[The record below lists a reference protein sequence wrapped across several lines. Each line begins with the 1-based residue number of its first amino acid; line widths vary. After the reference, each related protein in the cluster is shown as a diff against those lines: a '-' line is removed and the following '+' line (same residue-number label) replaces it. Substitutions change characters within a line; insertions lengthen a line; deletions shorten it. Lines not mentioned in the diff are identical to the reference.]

1 MQQRKQAGPF
11 NWELLFNIF
20 SLALPY
26 RGKFF
31 TAVFLTISIA
41 ILGPLRPYLIQH
53 TLDTYV
59 TKNDSVGLLNFSL
72 LLFFLLLLQS
82 AIQWWST
89 LLANFLG
96 QQIIYDLRNKVYN
109 HLLSL
114 KLKYYDQTP
123 VGTLVTRSISDIET
137 ISEVFSEGMIN
148 IAGDIIQIVV
158 LLVLMFGTHVKLSLV
173 CLSVLPVLFYSGYLF
188 KEKIKTSF
196 EDVRTQVANLNTFV
210 QEHLSGMQLVQL
222 FNRENEELDKFKKIN
237 AEHRNANIQ
246 SVFYYSVFF
255 PVVEVLSAISIGLLV
270 WYGSKEVLAEEISLG
285 VLVAFILYINLF
297 FRPIRQLADRFNNLQ
312 MGMIASER
320 IFQLIEDISPKE
332 TEGNKTL
339 NQTRGNIEFC
349 NVSFAYTPNQPVLKN
364 ISFSVQPGKTI
375 ALVGKTGAGKSSII
389 QLLSRFYD
397 IESGEIL
404 IDGTN
409 INQYTLAS
417 LRSKISVVMQ
427 DVFLFNGSILENIQ
441 LYNNTLSEDQII
453 ATAKLLG
460 AHDFIMRMPNGY
472 RQIITERGA
481 NLSVGQR
488 QLISFTRAMVTDPA
502 ILVLDEATSSIDHET
517 EEIIQHAIEKMR
529 AGRSSI
535 VIAHRLS
542 TIANAD
548 EILVMEKG
556 EIVERGN
563 HQNLL
568 QNSGYYKNLYEK
580 QFAT

>member
-1 MQQRKQAGPF
+1 
-11 NWELLFNIF
+11 
-20 SLALPY
+20 
-26 RGKFF
+26 
-31 TAVFLTISIA
+31 
-41 ILGPLRPYLIQH
+41 
-53 TLDTYV
+53 
-59 TKNDSVGLLNFSL
+59 
-72 LLFFLLLLQS
+72 
-82 AIQWWST
+82 
-89 LLANFLG
+89 
-96 QQIIYDLRNKVYN
+96 
-109 HLLSL
+109 
-114 KLKYYDQTP
+114 
-123 VGTLVTRSISDIET
+123 
-137 ISEVFSEGMIN
+137 
-148 IAGDIIQIVV
+148 
-158 LLVLMFGTHVKLSLV
+158 
-173 CLSVLPVLFYSGYLF
+173 
-188 KEKIKTSF
+188 
-196 EDVRTQVANLNTFV
+196 
-210 QEHLSGMQLVQL
+210 
-222 FNRENEELDKFKKIN
+222 
-237 AEHRNANIQ
+237 
-246 SVFYYSVFF
+246 
-255 PVVEVLSAISIGLLV
+255 
-270 WYGSKEVLAEEISLG
+270 
-285 VLVAFILYINLF
+285 
-297 FRPIRQLADRFNNLQ
+297 
-312 MGMIASER
+312 
-320 IFQLIEDISPKE
+320 
-332 TEGNKTL
+332 
-339 NQTRGNIEFC
+339 
-349 NVSFAYTPNQPVLKN
+349 
-364 ISFSVQPGKTI
+364 
-375 ALVGKTGAGKSSII
+375 
-389 QLLSRFYD
+389 LSRFYD

-441 LYNNTLSEDQII
+441 LYNNSLSEDQII

-472 RQIITERGA
+472 QQIITERGA

>member
-1 MQQRKQAGPF
+1 
-11 NWELLFNIF
+11 
-20 SLALPY
+20 
-26 RGKFF
+26 
-31 TAVFLTISIA
+31 
-41 ILGPLRPYLIQH
+41 
-53 TLDTYV
+53 
-59 TKNDSVGLLNFSL
+59 
-72 LLFFLLLLQS
+72 
-82 AIQWWST
+82 
-89 LLANFLG
+89 
-96 QQIIYDLRNKVYN
+96 
-109 HLLSL
+109 
-114 KLKYYDQTP
+114 
-123 VGTLVTRSISDIET
+123 
-137 ISEVFSEGMIN
+137 
-148 IAGDIIQIVV
+148 
-158 LLVLMFGTHVKLSLV
+158 MFGTHVKLSLV

-222 FNRENEELDKFKKIN
+222 FNRENEELEKFKKIN

-332 TEGNKTL
+332 TEGNKIL

-409 INQYTLAS
+409 INQYTLES

-472 RQIITERGA
+472 QQIITERGA